1 MTSNQHRNYA
11 LLYLERLRALIEHAN
26 LPDAEVKRLATEV
39 NELLERHIVPKGPL
53 LERHLAPKVRPQEAA

>member
-26 LPDAEVKRLATEV
+26 LADMEVKGLTTEIK
-39 NELLERHIVPKGPL
+39 ELLERHI
-53 LERHLAPKVRPQEAA
+53 APNVRPQEAA